1 MREKILKN
9 LCSIK
14 CSKFGQQQNI
24 KEMVKLIFIIVLL
37 TVFFKKVS
45 NLLEI

>member
-1 MREKILKN
+1 MREKIEKN
-9 LCSIK
+9 TCRIK

-24 KEMVKLIFIIVLL
+24 KEMVKLIFIIVVW

-45 NLLEI
+45 NLLEL